1 MAVSDSDFATLS
13 GRVSVLEANMNALQ
27 AIHDDTKELLQG
39 FRDVQAGFRVLGWLG
54 KASKPILWIIG
65 AATAIVTLFKVGQGK

>member
-1 MAVSDSDFATLS
+1 
-13 GRVSVLEANMNALQ
+13 MNALQ
-27 AIHDDTKELLQG
+27 AIHNDTKELLQG

>member
-13 GRVSVLEANMNALQ
+13 GRVSALEANMNALQ
-27 AIHDDTKELLQG
+27 VIHDDTKELLQG

-54 KASKPILWIIG
+54 KASKPILWVIG